1 MFAPHGS
8 EQPPTTKGARG
19 LCPRAF
25 SAKRRTITERKRSF
39 RSGLLAAADDFE
51 LRPGND
57 DLRRI
62 GPGHLLGARRE
73 VQVEAAHAVPPSAHR
88 QRENDGR
95 AERHRAE
102 RTLVLRV
109 RLWRERIA
117 RL

>member
-1 MFAPHGS
+1 M
-8 EQPPTTKGARG
+8 G
-19 LCPRAF
+19 LTPAVR
-25 SAKRRTITERKRSF
+25 
-39 RSGLLAAADDFE
+39 LLAAAADDSEF
-51 LRPGND
+51 GASDD

-88 QRENDGR
+88 QREIDGR

-117 RL
+117 RLAPLHLVSGRAERRRPRDEGIAVE